1 MNRATKPRAK
11 EPVALVLATWKIKNV
26 NQLHNSGRLSIA
38 TKASLNLLSVLVVNS
53 EIKITKNWIAPIMIK
68 GKGHLTISTH

>member
-1 MNRATKPRAK
+1 MNKATKPNAK
-11 EPVALVLATWKIKNV
+11 EPVALVLATWKIKKV

-53 EIKITKNWIAPIMIK
+53 EIKITKN
-68 GKGHLTISTH
+68 